1 MKILITG
8 GSGLL
13 GTELQKLDADI
24 IAPSHDDMDILDYG
38 GMSYYVNS
46 IMPDV
51 IIHCAAVTDNRLV
64 EKNPTSAILTNIIGT
79 ANISI
84 ACLEM
89 GVRFIYIS
97 TDYVYADGSH
107 GNYKETDPLLPFN
120 LYSATKLGGEMSVKA
135 VPNHLIIRTSFGA
148 NKFPYSEAF
157 IDKWSSKDYVN
168 VIAPM
173 IYEASL
179 SPLTGVLNL
188 GTSRKTLYAHAIE
201 RSEVNPV
208 KIADTSYSTPYDT
221 SLNLQKWMDYKS
233 SKSIAKP
240 HSECRVC
247 GSKNMTKYLDLGLM
261 PLANNLEFTARSA
274 KEKERF
280 PLQVMFCNDC
290 ALSQLSVVI
299 DPGKMFG
306 HYVYRSSINK
316 PYITHCE
323 RMADTIILDENSF
336 HIDIA
341 GNDGAL
347 LKVFKDRFNHGVLNV
362 DPAENL
368 TAIAE
373 QQGIRS
379 TTEFWSMEVAQ
390 KIRDGIGQADLIT
403 ATNVFAHLD
412 NVKEFIQA
420 CNYVLKDQGVLII
433 ENPYLVDFIEN
444 MEFDTVYHEH
454 VTYWS
459 VIPMCNL
466 VSQFGMR
473 VINCVKQDIHGGTMR
488 YVIAKDDSEHPTDKN
503 VMDYYQKEQAMGYD
517 KFPAYSSWSNQV
529 KGLIQDFG
537 QQLLKLKKEGYSIAG
552 FAASA
557 KGSTLLNCA
566 GINTDLVDYIADDTS
581 EKIGKFTPG
590 NGIPIHNPHMI
601 MKTNPDYIVIL
612 SWNFTQPIIDRVR
625 RLGYKGKFIV
635 PIPEFKII

>member
-1 MKILITG
+1 M
-8 GSGLL
+8 L
-13 GTELQKLDADI
+13 GTELKLIDNGIASPASSQVDI
-24 IAPSHDDMDILDYG
+24 RDYDK
-38 GMSYYVNS
+38 VKECVKTF
-46 IMPDV
+46 MPDIV
-51 IIHCAAVTDNRLV
+51 IHAAAITDNRLV

-89 GVRFIYIS
+89 GVRLIYIS

-261 PLANNLEFTARSA
+261 PLANNLDFTARSA
-274 KEKERF
+274 KDKERF
-280 PLQVMFCNDC
+280 PLQVLFCNDC

-347 LKVFKDRFNHGVLNV
+347 LKVFKDRFNHKVLNV

-390 KIRDGIGQADLIT
+390 KIREGIGQADLIT

-420 CNYVLKDQGVLII
+420 CNYVLKKHGVLII

-466 VSQFGMR
+466 VSQFGMS
-473 VINCVKQDIHGGTMR
+473 VINCIKQDIHGGTMR
-488 YVIAKDDSEHPTDKN
+488 YVIAKDDSEHPTNKN
-503 VMDYYQKEQAMGYD
+503 VLDYYQKEQAMGYD
-517 KFPAYSSWSNQV
+517 KFPAYSNWSEQV

-566 GINTDLVDYIADDTS
+566 GINTDIISWVADETPD
-581 EKIGKFTPG
+581 KLGKFQPG
-590 NGIPIHNPHMI
+590 TGIPIVHKSRI
-601 MKTNPDYIVIL
+601 IKDSPDYLVIL
-612 SWNFTQPIIDRVR
+612 SWNFTLEIKKRVR
-625 RLGYKGKFIV
+625 ELGYTGKFIIPV
-635 PIPEFKII
+635 PSFEITD